1 MTAALRRS
9 AAEAPNLQTPA
20 AMAATEVPLAG
31 HSGARVVLHSNGRD
45 SFVRKMAANAAAS
58 ARLKAQADKQ
68 HAFWMF
74 GLPFPK
80 VRAQAIDAAGVG
92 SFDMN
97 YIPGRTIADAVIN
110 SSPFDPLAVVKAVER
125 LMWLLSAQRGGP
137 IEADL
142 FKAKIREVSSRA
154 KTEHTQLRE
163 AIETCARRLQ
173 LRDWSA
179 IPETPSHGDL
189 TLENILLT
197 AGKSIA
203 FIDCDYGFASSFWL
217 DFGKLF
223 QDMDGHWCIRALYAP
238 GAEPVRRLNA
248 SQKLETLG
256 LHFRQMAAQL
266 DSGLPH
272 RLPQLAALGL
282 FRAIPYAHTDRVR
295 LFLCDR
301 IMRVLEGSPCK
312 SP

>member
-1 MTAALRRS
+1 MTAALRHRG
-9 AAEAPNLQTPA
+9 AEAPVLQARAPIA
-20 AMAATEVPLAG
+20 PTERLLAG

-45 SFVRKMAANAAAS
+45 SFVRKTAANAAAS

-80 VRAQAIDAAGVG
+80 VRSQTLNAAGVG

-97 YIPGRTIADAVIN
+97 YIPGRTIADAVMN
-110 SSPFDPLAVVKAVER
+110 SGPFDPLAVVKAVER
-125 LMWLLSAQRGGP
+125 LMWLFSAQRGAP
-137 IEADL
+137 IEAEI
-142 FKAKIREVSSRA
+142 FKAKIAEAASRMLRD
-154 KTEHTQLRE
+154 TEDRQLRD
-163 AIETCARRLQ
+163 AMQTCARQ
-173 LRDWSA
+173 LLSRDWSA

-203 FIDCDYGFASSFWL
+203 FIDCDYSFASSVWL

-223 QDMDGHWCIRALYAP
+223 QDIDGHWCIRALYAH

-248 SQKLETLG
+248 SQTLEKLG
-256 LHFRQMAAQL
+256 RHFRRLAAEM
-266 DSGLPH
+266 DSGLPG

-282 FRAIPYAHTDRVR
+282 FRAIPYAHTDQVR
-295 LFLCDR
+295 RFLCDR
-301 IMRVLEGSPCK
+301 ITRVSGS
-312 SP
+312 

>member
-1 MTAALRRS
+1 MTATLRHR
-9 AAEAPNLQTPA
+9 AAEAPIIPA
-20 AMAATEVPLAG
+20 QAPVEATERVLVG
-31 HSGARVVLHSNGRD
+31 HSGARIMLHSNGRD
-45 SFVRKMAANAAAS
+45 SFVRKTAANAGAS

-80 VRAQAIDAAGVG
+80 VRAQAIDAAGIG

-97 YIPGRTIADAVIN
+97 YIPGRTIADAVMN
-110 SSPFDPLAVVKAVER
+110 SGLFDPAAVVKAVER
-125 LMWLLSAQRGGP
+125 LMWLFSAQRGAP
-137 IEADL
+137 IEPEI
-142 FKAKIREVSSRA
+142 FRTKIAEASGRM
-154 KTEHTQLRE
+154 LRE
-163 AIETCARRLQ
+163 TEDGQLLDAMRTCAKELL

-203 FIDCDYGFASSFWL
+203 FIDCDDAFASSFWL

-223 QDMDGHWCIRALYAP
+223 QDIDGHWCIRSLY
-238 GAEPVRRLNA
+238 GESAEPVRRLNA
-248 SQKLETLG
+248 SQTLEKLG
-256 LHFRQMAAQL
+256 LHVRRLAAEM
-266 DSGLPH
+266 DADLPA

-282 FRAIPYAHTDRVR
+282 FRAIPYAHTDVVR
-295 LFLCDR
+295 RFLCDR
-301 IMRVLEGSPCK
+301 IARVLEP
-312 SP
+312 

>member
-1 MTAALRRS
+1 VTAALRHR
-9 AAEAPNLQTPA
+9 AAGAPILQPVPVET
-20 AMAATEVPLAG
+20 TERKLAG

-45 SFVRKMAANAAAS
+45 SFVRKTAASVAAS
-58 ARLKAQADKQ
+58 ARLKVQADKQ
-68 HAFWMF
+68 HSFWMF

-80 VRAQAIDAAGVG
+80 VRAQTVDAAGVG

-110 SSPFDPLAVVKAVER
+110 SGPFDPLAVVKAVER
-125 LMWLLSAQRGGP
+125 LMWLFSAQRGAP
-137 IEADL
+137 IEADI
-142 FKAKIREVSSRA
+142 FKAKIAEVTGRMVGETGD
-154 KTEHTQLRE
+154 KQLLE
-163 AIETCARRLQ
+163 AIQACAGLLSRQ
-173 LRDWSA
+173 DWSA

-197 AGKSIA
+197 TGKSIA
-203 FIDCDYGFASSFWL
+203 FIDCDDAFASSFWL

-223 QDMDGHWCIRALYAP
+223 QDIDGHWCIRALYAS

-248 SQKLETLG
+248 SQTLEKLG
-256 LHFRQMAAQL
+256 LHFRRLAAET
-266 DSGLPH
+266 DPDLPN

-282 FRAIPYAHTDRVR
+282 FRAIPYAHTDPVR

-301 IMRVLEGSPCK
+301 IARVLER
-312 SP
+312 

>member
-1 MTAALRRS
+1 MSTALRHS
-9 AAEAPNLQTPA
+9 AAEQPSFQAPARLE
-20 AMAATEVPLAG
+20 ATERLLAG

-45 SFVRKMAANAAAS
+45 SFVRKTAASAAAS

-68 HAFWMF
+68 HSFWMF
-74 GLPFPK
+74 GLPYPK
-80 VRAQAIDAAGVG
+80 VRAQTVDAAGIG

-97 YIPGRTIADAVIN
+97 YIPGRTIADAVMN
-110 SSPFDPLAVVKAVER
+110 SSPFDPLGVVKAVER
-125 LMWLLSAQRGGP
+125 LMWLFATQRGAP
-137 IEADL
+137 IETGL
-142 FKAKIREVSSRA
+142 FKAKIADVAGHALSEA
-154 KTEHTQLRE
+154 DDPQLRD
-163 AIETCARRLQ
+163 AMQICARHLLQ
-173 LRDWSA
+173 QDWSA

-197 AGKSIA
+197 TGKSVA
-203 FIDCDYGFASSFWL
+203 FIDCDDGFASSFWL

-248 SQKLETLG
+248 SLTLEKLG
-256 LHFRQMAAQL
+256 LHFRALAAEM
-266 DSGLPH
+266 DSGLRG

-282 FRAIPYAHTDRVR
+282 FRAIPYARSDRAR

-301 IMRVLEGSPCK
+301 IARVLEH
-312 SP
+312 

>member
-1 MTAALRRS
+1 VTAVLRNRV
-9 AAEAPNLQTPA
+9 AGAPILQTAPVE
-20 AMAATEVPLAG
+20 ATERRLAG

-45 SFVRKMAANAAAS
+45 SFVRKTAANAAAS
-58 ARLKAQADKQ
+58 ARLKVQADKQ
-68 HAFWMF
+68 HSFWMF

-80 VRAQAIDAAGVG
+80 VRAQTVDAAGVG

-110 SSPFDPLAVVKAVER
+110 SGPFDPLAVVKAVER
-125 LMWLLSAQRGGP
+125 LMWLFSAQRGAP
-137 IEADL
+137 IDADI
-142 FKAKIREVSSRA
+142 FKTKIAEVASRMVRETGD
-154 KTEHTQLRE
+154 KQLLE
-163 AIETCARRLQ
+163 AIQACAGLLSRQ
-173 LRDWSA
+173 DWSA

-197 AGKSIA
+197 TGKSIA
-203 FIDCDYGFASSFWL
+203 FIDCDDAFASSFWL

-223 QDMDGHWCIRALYAP
+223 QDIDGHWCIRALYAS

-248 SQKLETLG
+248 SQTLEKLG
-256 LHFRQMAAQL
+256 LHFRRLAAET
-266 DSGLPH
+266 DPDLPN

-282 FRAIPYAHTDRVR
+282 FRAIPYAHTDPVR

-301 IMRVLEGSPCK
+301 IARVLER
-312 SP
+312 

>member
-1 MTAALRRS
+1 VTAALRHRV
-9 AAEAPNLQTPA
+9 AEAPILQTAPVE
-20 AMAATEVPLAG
+20 ATERKLAG

-45 SFVRKMAANAAAS
+45 SFVRKTAASAAAS

-80 VRAQAIDAAGVG
+80 VRGQTVDAAGVG

-110 SSPFDPLAVVKAVER
+110 SGPFDPFAVAKAVER
-125 LMWLLSAQRGGP
+125 LMWLVSAQRGAP
-137 IEADL
+137 IETDI
-142 FKAKIREVSSRA
+142 FKAKIAEVTRRMVG
-154 KTEHTQLRE
+154 EIGDRQLLE
-163 AIETCARRLQ
+163 AIQVCARQ
-173 LRDWSA
+173 LSKRDWSA

-197 AGKSIA
+197 TGKSIA
-203 FIDCDYGFASSFWL
+203 FIDCDDAFVSSFWL

-223 QDMDGHWCIRALYAP
+223 QDIDGHWCIRALYAA
-238 GAEPVRRLNA
+238 GTESVRRLNA
-248 SQKLETLG
+248 SQTLEKLG
-256 LHFRQMAAQL
+256 LHFRRLAAEM
-266 DSGLPH
+266 DADLPS

-282 FRAIPYAHTDRVR
+282 FRAIPYAHTDSVR
-295 LFLCDR
+295 FFLCDR
-301 IMRVLEGSPCK
+301 IARVLEH
-312 SP
+312 

>member
-1 MTAALRRS
+1 MTAVLRHS
-9 AAEAPNLQTPA
+9 AAEQPISRALPPA
-20 AMAATEVPLAG
+20 EATERALTG

-45 SFVRKMAANAAAS
+45 SFVRKTAAKAATS

-80 VRAQAIDAAGVG
+80 VRAQTVDAAGVR

-97 YIPGRTIADAVIN
+97 YIPGRTIADAVMN
-110 SSPFDPLAVVKAVER
+110 SGPFDPIAVVKAVER
-125 LMWLLSAQRGGP
+125 LMWLFSVQRGAS
-137 IEADL
+137 IEADI
-142 FKAKIREVSSRA
+142 FKAKIAEVASRMARESHDAR
-154 KTEHTQLRE
+154 LLE
-163 AIETCARRLQ
+163 AIDTCAGRLL

-197 AGKSIA
+197 TGKSIA
-203 FIDCDYGFASSFWL
+203 FIDCDDGFASSFWL

-223 QDMDGHWCIRALYAP
+223 QDIDGHWCIRAWYAP
-238 GAEPVRRLNA
+238 GADPVRRLNA
-248 SQKLETLG
+248 IQTLDKLG
-256 LHFRQMAAQL
+256 LYFRRLAAQM
-266 DSGLPH
+266 DPNLPS

-282 FRAIPYAHTDRVR
+282 FRAIPYTLDDSVR
-295 LFLCDR
+295 FFICDR
-301 IMRVLEGSPCK
+301 IARVLGD
-312 SP
+312 